1 MFFDWLFQGLLA
13 FSERAGKFSKRDDYG
28 WPAESVCQVLLPAH
42 NALRKNNAVE
52 NDIKFP

>member
-1 MFFDWLFQGLLA
+1 MFFDGFSQGLLA
-13 FSERAGKFSKRDDYG
+13 FSERAGKFTKRDDYG

-52 NDIKFP
+52 NDTKFP

>member
-1 MFFDWLFQGLLA
+1 MFFDGLSQGLLA

-28 WPAESVCQVLLPAH
+28 WPAESMCQVLLPAH

-52 NDIKFP
+52 NDTKFS

>member
-1 MFFDWLFQGLLA
+1 MFFDGFSQGLLA
-13 FSERAGKFSKRDDYG
+13 FSERASKFTKRDDYG

-52 NDIKFP
+52 NDTKFP